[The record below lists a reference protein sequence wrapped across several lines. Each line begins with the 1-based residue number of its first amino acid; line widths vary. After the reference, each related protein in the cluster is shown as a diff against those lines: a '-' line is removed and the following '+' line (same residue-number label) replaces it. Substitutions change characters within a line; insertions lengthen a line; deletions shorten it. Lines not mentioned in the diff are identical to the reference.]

1 MKYTNFLST
10 KNCMVFLIFASA
22 TGFSI
27 FYEYTKIDSNDE
39 NIISSFNINND
50 IELITLDY
58 LKANFPISSIITNDD
73 INRSILD
80 IKNSNKKNCKI
91 GYIFN
96 GKEVILRIDSN
107 KIQPITTKQYDCADE
122 IYKRIILLKKQKLN
136 FLSKQLEIINKICFQ
151 KIRCEEKIKIQY
163 ETLKTI
169 LSEPQISYSYNK
181 NQIINEKGYIS
192 IANIIKSIVTGTLFA
207 LIFFL
212 LYSRFR
218 KEIN

>member
-27 FYEYTKIDSNDE
+27 FYEYTKVDSSDE

-50 IELITLDY
+50 TELITLDY

-80 IKNSNKKNCKI
+80 IKSSNKNCNI
-91 GYIFN
+91 GYKFN
-96 GKEVILRIDSN
+96 GKEVMLRIDSN
-107 KIQPITTKQYDCADE
+107 KIQPITTIQYDCAYE
-122 IYKRIILLKKQKLN
+122 TYKRIILLKKQKLN
-136 FLSKQLEIINKICFQ
+136 FLSKQLEIINRICQ
-151 KIRCEEKIKIQY
+151 NIRCEEKIKIQY
-163 ETLKTI
+163 ETLKII

-181 NQIINEKGYIS
+181 YQIINEKDYIS
-192 IANIIKSIVTGTLFA
+192 IANIIKSIFTGTLFA